1 MTPKR
6 AGGPVYP
13 HSVFK
18 EIYND
23 IYFEKN
29 NQNEENKNEIDEQ
42 NEAEENEEEQ

>member
-29 NQNEENKNEIDEQ
+29 I
-42 NEAEENEEEQ
+42 